1 MEWNNLHRHRL
12 AVIADLVSKVP
23 ASQMGRT
30 MLMKMCYFLQ
40 ELRGM
45 PLGYRFTIY
54 SYGPFDSEVLSDLAS
69 AVNLEAVKSK
79 VIPNS
84 VGYGYQLEPSPNA
97 PELISDGKEFL
108 HDHQADLTWV
118 VAEFASKSAADLELE
133 STAVF
138 VDREA
143 FEKKESISLDTLV
156 NRVNGLK
163 PHFTKEYIR
172 SRAQD
177 LVEKQLLRIETLA
190 HHA

>member
-1 MEWNNLHRHRL
+1 MESNNLHRHRL
-12 AVIADLVSKVP
+12 AVIANLVSKVP

-40 ELRGM
+40 ELKGM

-84 VGYGYQLEPSPNA
+84 VGYGYQLEPGPHA
-97 PELISDGKEFL
+97 LDLIADGAEFL
-108 HDHQADLTWV
+108 HHHQDDLTWV

-143 FEKKESISLDTLV
+143 SQKQELISLETLV

-177 LVEKQLLRIETLA
+177 LVEKRLLTVATLA